1 MKPNET
7 KSIIKEEEEEKEE
20 RRKKKRKREKEIN
33 GTENRSRKENNM
45 KEKFW
50 LTN

>member
-7 KSIIKEEEEEKEE
+7 KSIIKEEEEEE

-45 KEKFW
+45 KEKF
-50 LTN
+50 

>member
-7 KSIIKEEEEEKEE
+7 KSIIKEEEKEE

-45 KEKFW
+45 KEKF
-50 LTN
+50 

>member
-7 KSIIKEEEEEKEE
+7 KSIIKEEEEEE
-20 RRKKKRKREKEIN
+20 RRKKKREKEIN

-45 KEKFW
+45 KEKF
-50 LTN
+50 